1 MMMGKREGAKA
12 RGRGG
17 AKAQGRGGA
26 KKAGLPMISAL
37 RYFLKGNTIFALN
50 GMILIAID
58 SVFCLLP
65 PLFQQVYTDNIITR
79 KNPEWFTPLLT
90 IYVMLFVF
98 QLLLWIAFS
107 ILRRKSQAR
116 INITTSANYLWTVLK
131 LPMARFTQFSPGEL
145 VARYATISKTTKLM
159 DYALPIICIL
169 ILPVICCYLVMLF
182 NWKLGLLEIFSILL
196 LVYVM
201 RSTTKM
207 QKKIAMNQEVTD
219 ARLQNVTMTGMS
231 NLETI
236 KSLGCERHFFAQ
248 WERAFAQAMNARVTT
263 VTTSI
268 YINALPEI
276 VLQLTNG
283 IILCLGTWLILQ
295 GELTPGMLLASQGLI
310 NETIYPL
317 NRTISSVQTFMTLNS
332 SIQRIKDVTDC
343 GQESPDLR
351 LPERLRL
358 GDGTSGNREALA
370 TDRDARMDGVL
381 PDAAKLAGEIELRNV
396 TFGYDRSLPPIIA
409 NFSLKIKAG
418 ERIALVGPS
427 GCGKSTVLSLV
438 SGLYEPWEGE
448 VLFDGKPRKA
458 IDRMTFVNS
467 VSVINQDVTLFEGT
481 IADNVKMWDESIED
495 FAMVLACSD
504 AQIHEEIMER
514 PGAYQGTVAERG
526 KNFSGGQRQRI
537 EIATALAKEPTIVLM
552 DEGTSA
558 LDPKTEAQ
566 VMKHLYDMGITLIM
580 IAHRLETIAQCDQ
593 IYVVEHGRI
602 TQHGNHK
609 ELSQTDGLY
618 SNLLKY
624 A

>member
-1 MMMGKREGAKA
+1 MTMGKPKD
-12 RGRGG
+12 
-17 AKAQGRGGA
+17 
-26 KKAGLPMISAL
+26 KKAGLTMMSAFK
-37 RYFLKGNTIFALN
+37 YFLKGNMLFALN
-50 GMILIAID
+50 GTVLTAID
-58 SVFCLLP
+58 SVICLFP
-65 PLFQQVYTDNIITR
+65 PLFQQVYTDNIITQ

-90 IYVMLFVF
+90 LYILLFVF
-98 QLLLWIAFS
+98 ELLMWISFS
-107 ILRRKSQAR
+107 VLRRKSQAK
-116 INITTSANYLWTVLK
+116 INITTSANYLWTVFR
-131 LPMARFTQFSPGEL
+131 LPMTRLTQFTPGEL
-145 VARYATISKTTKLM
+145 VARYTTISKTSKLM
-159 DYALPIICIL
+159 DYSLPILSITILPIIS
-169 ILPVICCYLVMLF
+169 CYFVMLF

-196 LVYVM
+196 LVFVM
-201 RSTTKM
+201 RTTTTI
-207 QKKIAMNQEVTD
+207 QKKIAMKQEVTD

-236 KSLGCERHFFAQ
+236 KSLGDERYFFAQ
-248 WERAFAQAMNARVTT
+248 WEKAFAQALNARVTT
-263 VTTSI
+263 VSTSI
-268 YINALPEI
+268 YISAVPEI

-283 IILCLGTWLILQ
+283 VIICLGTWLILQ
-295 GELTPGMLLASQGLI
+295 GELTPGMLLASQGFI
-310 NETIYPL
+310 NETIYPI
-317 NRTISSVQTFMTLNS
+317 NRTISSIQTFFRLSS
-332 SIQRIKDVTDC
+332 SIQRIKEVADC

-351 LPERLRL
+351 LPA
-358 GDGTSGNREALA
+358 GD
-370 TDRDARMDGVL
+370 DL
-381 PDAAKLAGEIELRNV
+381 PDVAKLAGEIELRDV
-396 TFGYDRSLPPIIA
+396 TFGYDRSLPPILSH
-409 NFSLKIKAG
+409 FSLKIKAG

-448 VLFDGKPRKA
+448 VLFDGKPLRA

-481 IADNVKMWDESIED
+481 IADNVKMWDESIDD
-495 FAMVLACSD
+495 FAMVLACND

-558 LDPKTEAQ
+558 LDPKTEAK
-566 VMKHLYDMGITLIM
+566 VMEHLYDMGITLIM

-593 IYVVEHGRI
+593 IYVIEHGQI
-602 TQHGNHK
+602 TQHGNH
-609 ELSQTDGLY
+609 ETLSQMDGLY